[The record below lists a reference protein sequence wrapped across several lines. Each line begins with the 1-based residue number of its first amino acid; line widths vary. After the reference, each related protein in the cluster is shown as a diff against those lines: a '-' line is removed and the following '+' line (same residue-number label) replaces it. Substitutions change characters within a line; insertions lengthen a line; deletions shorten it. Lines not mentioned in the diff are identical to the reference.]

1 MFILTRKCNSHGK
14 VSVICQSLK
23 PEQGFE
29 FSDRTRVVDGYK
41 GVKFVDNAINTWYT
55 VLRS

>member
-41 GVKFVDNAINTWYT
+41 GVKFVDNAINT
-55 VLRS
+55 